1 MDSDPGSGSLWAIIF
16 IKLII
21 ISVCAY
27 LSAIFSGSEV
37 AILSLNRIRLFELS
51 ESGDRRAKTLLKILE
66 TPSEIVSS
74 LLVANTTVNVVMVV
88 LWTNILMSIMFSE
101 ENIWRI
107 SSILPETIVLKSFDL
122 IISTKALLLGVGGAF
137 ITALIIMM
145 CEIFP
150 KNLFHRNPETQAL
163 ARAYFLNAIITLTKP
178 PAKLIY
184 GISKLVVRAFGISLS
199 GSSAPITEDE
209 IIDLIETGEETGV
222 IKTGERDMIHSIFE
236 FGDLKVKD
244 IMIPRVDMVALSIKS
259 SLKDALDMI
268 VKSGHSRLPVYGES
282 KDDVLGL
289 LYAKDLLGKLGQKD
303 FEKLSLEKLHRD
315 VEYVTDEMLL
325 SNLFNEMKRKKAH
338 FAIVVDEYGGT
349 AGIVTI
355 EDVLEELVGEIEDEF
370 DKSHKL
376 HIYDGDKWIVKSKLN
391 LHDLETLTDV
401 ALPENGA
408 DTVGGLIFQKLGR
421 IPSEGEEIEI
431 GKLTFRIR
439 SVEKKRIKEIEVRKT
454 EPENLEEPFEETYE

>member
-1 MDSDPGSGSLWAIIF
+1 LDSDPGSGSLWAIIF

-37 AILSLNRIRLFELS
+37 AILSLNRMRLLELADG
-51 ESGDRRAKTLLKILE
+51 GDRRAKILLYILE
-66 TPSEIVSS
+66 TPSEIVSA
-74 LLVANTTVNVVMVV
+74 LLVANTTVNVIIVV
-88 LWTNILMSIMFSE
+88 LWTNILLGISRNLPDYTIFKPLNLIM
-101 ENIWRI
+101 
-107 SSILPETIVLKSFDL
+107 
-122 IISTKALLLGVGGAF
+122 STKVLLVAIGGILVTIF
-137 ITALIIMM
+137 IVVI
-145 CEIFP
+145 CEMFP
-150 KNLFHRNPETQAL
+150 KNYFHKNPESQAL
-163 ARAYFLNAIITLTKP
+163 SRAGFLKALITISRPLVR
-178 PAKLIY
+178 LIY
-184 GISKLVVRAFGISLS
+184 IMAKSIVRIFGISLS
-199 GSSAPITEDE
+199 GTSSPITEEE
-209 IIDLIETGEETGV
+209 IINLIETGEETGV

-282 KDDVLGL
+282 KDDILGL

-303 FEKLSLEKLHRD
+303 FEKLPIEKLHRD

-325 SNLFNEMKRKKAH
+325 SNLFNEMKRKKSH

-454 EPENLEEPFEETYE
+454 EPEKPEELPEEYDE